1 MRKSFLK
8 SKTFWSVFLTGA
20 IGIYES
26 LRQNGYPLPE
36 IPGSVL
42 VILAALG
49 LYGRATARAPLGFGM
64 KDNEDEN
71 GE

>member
-1 MRKSFLK
+1 MKAFWK
-8 SKTFWSVFLTGA
+8 SKTFWATVVTGA

-26 LRQNGYPLPE
+26 LRQQGYVLPE

-49 LYGRATARAPLGFGM
+49 LYGRATARAPLNFGI

-71 GE
+71 GK